1 MNAVI
6 DQGNSFYK
14 IGVFDGETLL
24 FSSSGSDVASLIKR
38 MHFDFPD
45 VKQGIISSV
54 GAVGHY
60 DSIVGDS
67 TIEWLQFSAK
77 TPTPLRNKYH
87 SPETL
92 GLDRLAAGVGASV
105 LFPKQ
110 NSLIV
115 DAGTAITYEYISAE
129 GEYLGGN
136 ISPGLHMRYKSLHT
150 FTEKLPLLDP
160 GAPLM
165 DFGLDTASAMRLGVE
180 NGILYEIN
188 GTIDDFRSRFDNGAV
203 LITGGD
209 ALFFE
214 KKLKSRIFAQ
224 PNLVL
229 IGLNN
234 ILIYTIENTLS

>member
-1 MNAVI
+1 MNVVI

-14 IGVFDGETLL
+14 IGVFDGDILL
-24 FSSSGSDVASLIKR
+24 FSSSGSDVASLISR
-38 MHFDFPD
+38 MHLDFPD
-45 VKQGIISSV
+45 VKHGIISSV
-54 GAVGHY
+54 GATEQY
-60 DSIVGDS
+60 ESILENS
-67 TIEWLQFSAK
+67 TIKWLRFSTE

-87 SPETL
+87 SPKTL

-105 LFPKQ
+105 LFPNQ
-110 NSLIV
+110 NSLII

-150 FTEKLPLLDP
+150 FTEKLPLLEP

-165 DFGLDTASAMRLGVE
+165 DYGLDTASAIRLGVE

-188 GTIDDFRSRFDNGAV
+188 GTIDDFRSRIDKGAV

-234 ILIYTIENTLS
+234 ILIYTIENTLF